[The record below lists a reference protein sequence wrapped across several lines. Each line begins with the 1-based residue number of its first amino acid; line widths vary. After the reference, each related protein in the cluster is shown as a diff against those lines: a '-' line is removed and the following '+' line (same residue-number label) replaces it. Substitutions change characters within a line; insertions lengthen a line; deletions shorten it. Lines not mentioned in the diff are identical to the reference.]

1 MENEKNINKPLS
13 EVDRIIAWVS
23 ILKKG
28 KKKIIFSVAVFGLIG
43 VLIAL
48 VSPREYVSKTTMM
61 PETSGAAA
69 KMGNISSLAAMAGFN
84 IDMSGTEELSPA
96 VYPQITTSAPYL
108 LELINSKIVPG
119 VGEKEL
125 TLIEWC
131 SNIKN
136 RGIWYILKEY
146 TIGLP
151 GKIFGGKEKAK
162 PASQGNTIRL
172 SNREDKVIKLI
183 KKNVTLEVDQKYG
196 FLTLSAAFTNAEVSA
211 QVADQARELL
221 QKYVTQYKIRKASDK
236 LEFIEG
242 RYNEKKS
249 EFLKAQQNLA
259 RFRDQNRN
267 VSSAVAATEEDR
279 LRGEFNI
286 AQSVYNELAK
296 QLEQAKIQVKEDT
309 PVFSVIQPAT
319 VPNKAERPKRAMIV
333 LMWGLFG
340 VIIGLVRVY
349 LRGLSLSKPLQ

>member
-1 MENEKNINKPLS
+1 MENDIKKDKAVS
-13 EVDRIIAWVS
+13 EIDRVVAWVN
-23 ILKKG
+23 ILSKE
-28 KKKIIFSVAVFGLIG
+28 KKKVILPIVIFGLLG
-43 VLIAL
+43 VLVAL
-48 VSPREYVSKTTMM
+48 ISPRVYVSKTTMM

-84 IDMSGTEELSPA
+84 IDMSGSEELSPA
-96 VYPQITTSAPYL
+96 VYPQITSSAPYL
-108 LELINSKIVPG
+108 LELINSTVVPG
-119 VGEKEL
+119 EGEKEV
-125 TLIEWC
+125 TLLDWC
-131 SNIKN
+131 SDIKN
-136 RGIWYILKEY
+136 RGIWYILKQY

-151 GKIFGGKEKAK
+151 GKIFGGKEKTRSAGY
-162 PASQGNTIRL
+162 GNTIRL
-172 SNREDKVIKLI
+172 TNREDKIINLI

-196 FLTLSAAFTNAEVSA
+196 FLTLSAAFSNAEVAA
-211 QVADQARELL
+211 QVAEKARELL

-236 LEFIEG
+236 MEFIEG

-249 EFLKAQQNLA
+249 EFIKAQQNLA
-259 RFRDQNRN
+259 SFRDRNRN
-267 VSSAVAATEEDR
+267 VSGAVAATEEDR

-333 LMWGLFG
+333 LMWGLLG
-340 VIIGLVRVY
+340 VIVGVGRV
-349 LRGLSLSKPLQ
+349 LMISD

>member
-1 MENEKNINKPLS
+1 METEIKTNKPVS
-13 EVDRIIAWVS
+13 EIDRVVAWIS
-23 ILKKG
+23 ILRKE
-28 KKKIIFSVAVFGLIG
+28 KKKVIFPIVILGLLGILVALI
-43 VLIAL
+43 
-48 VSPREYVSKTTMM
+48 SPREYVSKTTMM

-108 LELINSKIVPG
+108 LELINSKVVPG
-119 VGEKEL
+119 AGEKEV
-125 TLIEWC
+125 TLLDWC
-131 SNIKN
+131 SDIKN
-136 RGIWYILKEY
+136 RGIWYILKSY

-151 GKIFGGKEKAK
+151 GKIFSGKEKAK
-162 PASQGNTIRL
+162 VTAQGNTIRL
-172 SNREDKVIKLI
+172 TNEEDKIIKLI

-211 QVADQARELL
+211 QVAEQARELL

-236 LEFIEG
+236 LDFIEG

-319 VPNKAERPKRAMIV
+319 VPNKAERPKRSMIV
-333 LMWGLFG
+333 VLWVMLG
-340 VIIGLVRVY
+340 VVIGIGRVIAHEV
-349 LRGLSLSKPLQ
+349 KQTVQ